1 MILVELNKWKCV
13 IIMKKIILE
22 LTDEEMRWIR
32 IALDRESDKQE
43 EMKNDKRVEF
53 FERLREKFK

>member
-1 MILVELNKWKCV
+1 
-13 IIMKKIILE
+13 MKKIILE
-22 LTDEEMRWIR
+22 LTDEEMRGIR

>member
-1 MILVELNKWKCV
+1 
-13 IIMKKIILE
+13 MKKIILE

-43 EMKNDKRVEF
+43 EMKNNKRVEF
-53 FERLREKFK
+53 FGRLREKFK